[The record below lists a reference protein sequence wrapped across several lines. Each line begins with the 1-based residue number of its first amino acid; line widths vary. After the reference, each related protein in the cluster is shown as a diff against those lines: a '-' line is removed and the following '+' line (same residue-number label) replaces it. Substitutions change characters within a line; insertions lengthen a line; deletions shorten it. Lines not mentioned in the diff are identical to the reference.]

1 MSTKKEIG
9 HGQPPIKGPGRNL
22 TQGAGHVD
30 LVDGNAPP
38 NIDTS
43 ITRPC
48 TVHLNRLDVTKHQE
62 KQQINKFNLKPC
74 TVHLQNCLSRNTQ
87 RKLKIQICGSR
98 RCETCPILKTQSKF
112 LSSFTKKEYQVSSSD
127 AVSFLSCKSRNVIY
141 LLSCQKCGLQY
152 VGETVR
158 TLHERISGLKDSN
171 GLK

>member
-1 MSTKKEIG
+1 MTVIIIFVDVVCLEFDGRCIAWWMFRTCMWLVMFVFACHVWTDLKLVWNWISILICNGHWLFGRTHLTVLCCGPVLRHHSSIWGVQLLFTMSKQKETG

-22 TQGAGHVD
+22 TQGVGHVD

-74 TVHLQNCLSRNTQ
+74 TVHL
-87 RKLKIQICGSR
+87 
-98 RCETCPILKTQSKF
+98 
-112 LSSFTKKEYQVSSSD
+112 
-127 AVSFLSCKSRNVIY
+127 
-141 LLSCQKCGLQY
+141 
-152 VGETVR
+152 
-158 TLHERISGLKDSN
+158 
-171 GLK
+171 